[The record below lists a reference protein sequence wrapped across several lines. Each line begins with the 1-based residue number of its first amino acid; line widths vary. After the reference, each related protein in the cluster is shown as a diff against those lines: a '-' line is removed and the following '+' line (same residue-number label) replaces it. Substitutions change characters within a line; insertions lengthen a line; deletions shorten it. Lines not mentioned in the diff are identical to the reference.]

1 MMINFRSLRT
11 RLFLLYIIFALASMI
26 CLGCYSYWYLGQ
38 GLASSREKTMLAR
51 ERRIIDFVNSW
62 PKKDTSLTMAEKLR
76 QLSVGIAS
84 TDIIQVYELDGTPI
98 YSTPGNSGLK
108 VPWPDRPCVER
119 CYGLTHRDGHAIR
132 TLNHVVE
139 LDGRKVRLSLSGT
152 IDEHFQILQA
162 VRNSYLT
169 FCPLLLLASLAGG
182 YILSNRALEPVSRMT
197 TEARKIG
204 IQDLKRRLPVPNTG
218 DELQVLALSW
228 NELLSRLETA
238 VARLTQ
244 FTGDLSHDL
253 STTITIMLTTA
264 GLALSKQRSA
274 EEYRTALTT
283 ISVECEATSR
293 LLEDLL
299 AVARADIVHQKIEFK
314 PVDLA
319 GLVREVCQQFDARA
333 RLKNQKLGYDVD
345 AGTWIL
351 GDVSLLRR
359 MLAILLDNA
368 IKYTPESGAILVS
381 LGATS
386 GVIHLKVADDG
397 IGIAAEALP
406 KIFDRFYRVDESRNQ
421 DEGSSGLGLSIVKWV
436 VEAHQF
442 TISVH
447 SVPGEGSVFTV
458 LMPLIVGAPADQRI
472 YATASIG

>member
-1 MMINFRSLRT
+1 M
-11 RLFLLYIIFALASMI
+11 
-26 CLGCYSYWYLGQ
+26 
-38 GLASSREKTMLAR
+38 
-51 ERRIIDFVNSW
+51 
-62 PKKDTSLTMAEKLR
+62 
-76 QLSVGIAS
+76 
-84 TDIIQVYELDGTPI
+84 
-98 YSTPGNSGLK
+98 
-108 VPWPDRPCVER
+108 PWPNSDCVER
-119 CYGLTHRDGHAIR
+119 CYGLTHRNGHAIR

-139 LDGRKVRLSLSGT
+139 LEGRKVRLSLSGN

-218 DELQVLALSW
+218 DELEVLARSW
-228 NELLSRLETA
+228 NELLSRLENA
-238 VARLTQ
+238 VNRLTQ

-264 GLALSKQRSA
+264 GLALSKQRSP
-274 EEYRTALTT
+274 EEYRNALTT
-283 ISVECEATSR
+283 ISTECETTSR
-293 LLEDLL
+293 LLDDLL
-299 AVARADIVHQKIEFK
+299 AVARADIVHQRIEFK

-319 GLVREVCQQFDARA
+319 DLVREVCQHFDARA
-333 RLKNQKLGYDVD
+333 RLRNQKLDCNVVAD
-345 AGTWIL
+345 TWIL
-351 GDVSLLRR
+351 GDASLLRR
-359 MLAILLDNA
+359 MLTILIDNA
-368 IKYTPESGAILVS
+368 IKYTHESGAILVS
-381 LGATS
+381 LGTNS
-386 GVIHLKVADDG
+386 EVIHFKVADNG
-397 IGIAAEALP
+397 IGIAADVLP

-442 TISVH
+442 TIEVH

-458 LMPLIVGAPADQRI
+458 LIPLINGGPIDQRI
-472 YATASIG
+472 YASAAAG